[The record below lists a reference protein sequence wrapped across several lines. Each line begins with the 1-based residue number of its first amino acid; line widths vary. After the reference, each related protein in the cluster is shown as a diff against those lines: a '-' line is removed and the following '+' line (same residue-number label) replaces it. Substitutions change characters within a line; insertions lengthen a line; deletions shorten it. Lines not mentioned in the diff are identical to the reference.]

1 MKHAQKT
8 QSSDQATVTC
18 HGGAG
23 SVTGANFLFQY
34 EDLSV
39 LIDCGMMQGDENAFD
54 WNRKDFNYDVSSIDF
69 LIVTHAHMDHI
80 GRIPKLI
87 HDGFRG
93 VIYSTLPTRDLA
105 KLMLQDA
112 LHLMTQESL
121 QREVEPY
128 FTSEDVSMV
137 FTLWKTVSY
146 HAQVPLSEDCSFQL
160 FDAGHV
166 LGSSMARLTCH
177 ESVFLFTG
185 DLGNSPS
192 PLLKDTEIVHGVHYV
207 FMESVYGDRDHEGVS
222 DRALLLERA
231 IEDTERQQG
240 ILLIPAFSLERTQEL
255 LFELNNLVEGNRIK
269 PIPMYLD
276 SPLGISVTEVYQSSR
291 EYFNE
296 TVQKAYTHDK
306 DVFSFRNLH
315 ITSSVEESKAIFKSP
330 NPKVIIAGSGM
341 SHGGRIIHHEL
352 HFLSDPKTILL
363 MVGYQAAGTMGRLLV
378 DGAKK
383 VKIFKEIVP
392 VKAEIRMITGYSGHK
407 GSSEL
412 LDFVEKLGN
421 SVSNVYCVMG
431 ELSSASFLA
440 QRIRDYL
447 GVKSHVPDEG
457 DVITLPISKKV

>member
-1 MKHAQKT
+1 MKHVNTAQ
-8 QSSDQATVTC
+8 SPDQATVTC

-34 EDLSV
+34 GDLSV

-54 WNRKDFNYDVSSIDF
+54 WNRKPFDYDVSSIDF

-121 QREVEPY
+121 EREVEPY
-128 FTSEDVSMV
+128 FTSEDVDMT

-146 HAQVPLSEDCSFQL
+146 HAVVPFTPDCSFQL

-166 LGSSMARLTCH
+166 LGSSMMRLSCH

-192 PLLKDTEIVHGVHYV
+192 PLLKDTEIVDGVHYV
-207 FMESVYGDRDHEGVS
+207 FMESVYGDRDHEHVS
-222 DRALLLERA
+222 DRSLLLERA

-255 LFELNNLVEGNRIK
+255 LFELNALVEQNRIK

-276 SPLGISVTEVYQSSR
+276 SPLGISVTDVYRRSR

-296 TVQKAYTHDK
+296 TVQKAYEHDK
-306 DVFSFRNLH
+306 DVFSFPHLH
-315 ITSSVEESKAIFKSP
+315 VTPSIEESKAIFKAP
-330 NPKVIIAGSGM
+330 NPKIIIAGSGM

-363 MVGYQAAGTMGRLLV
+363 MVGYQAAGTMGRLLA

-392 VKAEIRMITGYSGHK
+392 VKAEVRMITGYSGHK
-407 GSSEL
+407 GASEL
-412 LDFVEKLGN
+412 LDFVEQLGD
-421 SVSNVYCVMG
+421 SVSDVYCVMG
-431 ELSSASFLA
+431 EISSASFLA

-447 GVKSHVPDEG
+447 GIKSHVPDEG
-457 DVITLPISKKV
+457 DVVTLLIHKKV

>member
-1 MKHAQKT
+1 MKKT
-8 QSSDQATVTC
+8 HTTQQSDTATVTC

-39 LIDCGMMQGDENAFD
+39 LIDCGMMQGSDDAFD
-54 WNRKDFNYDVSSIDF
+54 WNRKPFDYDASKIDF

-87 HDGFRG
+87 KEGFRG
-93 VIYSTLPTRDLA
+93 VIYSTTPTRDIS

-112 LHLMTQESL
+112 LHLMTQEAL
-121 QREVEPY
+121 AKEVEPY
-128 FTSEDVSMV
+128 FTAEDVDTT

-146 HAQVPLSEDCSFQL
+146 HAVVPLSPECSFQF

-166 LGSSMARLTCH
+166 LGSAMARLTCH

-192 PLLKDTEIVHGVHYV
+192 PLLKDTENVDGVHYV
-207 FMESVYGDRDHEGVS
+207 FMESVYGDRDHENVS
-222 DRALLLERA
+222 DRTLLLERA
-231 IEDTERQQG
+231 IEDTEKQG
-240 ILLIPAFSLERTQEL
+240 GVLLIPAFSLERTQEL
-255 LFELNNLVEGNRIK
+255 LFELNALVEQNRIK

-276 SPLGISVTEVYQSSR
+276 SPLGISVTDIYRNSR
-291 EYFNE
+291 EYFND
-296 TVQKAYTHDK
+296 TVQKAYAHDK
-306 DVFSFRNLH
+306 DVFSFPRLH
-315 ITSSVEESKAIFKSP
+315 VTPSVEESKAIFKAP

-352 HFLSDPKTILL
+352 HFLSNPKTILL
-363 MVGYQAAGTMGRLLV
+363 MVGYQAAGTLGRMLA
-378 DGAKK
+378 DGVKK
-383 VKIFKEIVP
+383 VKIFKETVH
-392 VKAEIRMITGYSGHK
+392 VKAEVRMITGYSGHK

-421 SVSNVYCVMG
+421 TVSDVYCVMG
-431 ELSSASFLA
+431 EISSASFLA

-447 GVKSHVPDEG
+447 GIKSHVPDEG
-457 DVITLPISKKV
+457 SVITLSIRKK